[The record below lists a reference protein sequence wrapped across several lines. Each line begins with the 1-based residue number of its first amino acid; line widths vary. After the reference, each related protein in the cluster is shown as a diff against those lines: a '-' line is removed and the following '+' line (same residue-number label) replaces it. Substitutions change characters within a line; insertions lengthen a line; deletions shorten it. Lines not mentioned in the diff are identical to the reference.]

1 MCFEQQV
8 PILPFGVKVIKKF
21 ITGNGNASKQDMIDA
36 AVSIGFK
43 PIDDNEADSIGL
55 ILLVLDTY
63 KFKTVLDAT
72 NTRETLNTSMH
83 CCVIDTKD
91 VFVNN
96 LSKESNDSMNSIYK
110 DKYISNNYMN
120 RSTSQPGKDL
130 YSEIKDTV

>member
-55 ILLVLDTY
+55 ILLVLDTC
-63 KFKTVLDAT
+63 KCKTVFDSA
-72 NTRETLNTSMH
+72 NTCESFNTSMH
-83 CCVIDTKD
+83 CCVTDT
-91 VFVNN
+91 
-96 LSKESNDSMNSIYK
+96 
-110 DKYISNNYMN
+110 
-120 RSTSQPGKDL
+120 
-130 YSEIKDTV
+130 